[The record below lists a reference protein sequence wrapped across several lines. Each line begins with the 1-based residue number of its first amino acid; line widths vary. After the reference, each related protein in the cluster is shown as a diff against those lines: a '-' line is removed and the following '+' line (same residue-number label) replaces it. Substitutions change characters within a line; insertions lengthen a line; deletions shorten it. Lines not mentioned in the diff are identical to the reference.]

1 MRRAE
6 VLRLNV
12 VIPVEGAEGMR
23 FALDVLVAANRL
35 FLRRNPTFPELY
47 KAGVRYLRDADAGTQ
62 ASPDAELWLTAP
74 DALELGGAD
83 CKVLAAWRAAEL
95 LERSGEQ
102 ARTELVPPRPGGQ
115 VWHVVVRRADGR
127 LEDPSK
133 LLGMEGDA

>member
-1 MRRAE
+1 MPRSE

-12 VIPVEGAEGMR
+12 VLPVTGALGMR

-35 FLRRNPTFPELY
+35 FLRRNPSFPALY
-47 KAGVRYLRDADAGTQ
+47 RSGVRYLRDADRGTQ
-62 ASPDAELWLTAP
+62 DSPDAELWLTAP
-74 DALELGGAD
+74 DALAYGGAD

-95 LERSGEQ
+95 LEREHEQ
-102 ARTELVPPRPGGQ
+102 ARPELVPPRPGGQ

-133 LLGMEGDA
+133 LLGMEGEA